1 MPESRPLPALVQAP
15 LAEQAVALY
24 QAARFQDALDLS
36 RQALAQAPE
45 DVGWLNI
52 AAACARA
59 LGLHGPAET
68 YWREAIRLRPGYAEA
83 HNNLGI
89 LLKELKR
96 PAEAES
102 CYRAAIAF
110 RPDYV
115 EAHNN
120 LALLLTEAGRRGEA
134 ETCYCRALELRPDS
148 IEIGLN
154 LVALLQER
162 RDWDE
167 VVACCQRVLERQ
179 PGCAEAYNGMG
190 LALKELKRHGE
201 AEASYRQ
208 ALALRPD
215 YVAALGNL
223 GGMLNELK
231 RRDEAEPYLRRAVAL
246 NPNIPEVHYNLG
258 VLFYGTRRYDEA
270 EACYRRALELRP
282 GYVGAEWNLSALL
295 LLLGRFEEG
304 WRRYEIRYHADRHGG
319 KAAVPDLPFPQWR
332 GEALAGKSLVV
343 WPEQGFG
350 DAIQF
355 CRYLRPL
362 KRLGA
367 AWITLVCKPP
377 LLSLLRTLADAD
389 AVVSLA
395 EAAPLPPHD
404 YWMLA
409 LSAPWHCGTT
419 AVERIPAAEPPYL
432 NAPPGRRDQWAPK
445 LQPLTGKR
453 VGLVWKG
460 SATNGNDA
468 HRSLPGLE
476 ILAPLW
482 RVPGLSFV
490 SLQKGQAEDEAAA
503 PPQGQPLLALGGEV
517 RDFADSAAVLVQ
529 LDLLISVDTAT
540 AHLAGALGV
549 PCWVMLPA
557 EGLDWRWL
565 LERSDS
571 PWYPAMRLFRQQ
583 PGQTWEPVVAA
594 IALELRRWLQTHGP
608 DCAEGR
614 LPVLPVAAH
623 GPDIEQVVAVYGSG
637 RHRDALG
644 MAERALA
651 AEPDNAA
658 WLNVAGACCR
668 ALGRAEAAER
678 HWRRALALSPDY
690 VEVGNNLGI
699 LLKEQGRYAE
709 AEASYRQA
717 IATRPDFPEAYYNL
731 GLLLKEQK
739 RHAEA
744 EASLE
749 RALALRPDYPDA
761 DWNLSLLLLR
771 RGEYPWG
778 WLRHEARQ
786 HPALSGAKVV
796 PPRLPFPPW
805 RGQPLAGK
813 SLAIWPEQ
821 GLGDEIQFCRYVG
834 EFKRR
839 GAARITLVCKP
850 PLYALFQAMPEV
862 DAVRVLPEAG
872 AKTGLPPHDYWVL
885 AHSAPLYCGTTLDSI
900 PARLPYLRVPPD
912 RLAEWAPR
920 LGGGAGIRVG
930 LVWKGGTALSNDVQR
945 SLPGLATLAPLWRV
959 PGVVFVGLQLGQGAE
974 EAAAPPPG
982 QPLCDLGPD
991 IRDFADT
998 AAILAQIDLLISVDT
1013 AAAHLAG
1020 ALDRPCWVL
1029 LPATGTDW
1037 RWLAE
1042 RSDSPWYPGALRL
1055 FRQAVPGDWGPV
1067 VAEVAAALRDFQ
1079 PGSAPPPRREAEPL
1093 AARLARLSAADFEL
1107 VRALVDRL
1115 ADPGA

>member
-1 MPESRPLPALVQAP
+1 MIEPAI
-15 LAEQAVALY
+15 ALY
-24 QAARFQDALDLS
+24 QAARFQDALDLA
-36 RQALAQAPE
+36 RQALAQVPE
-45 DVGWLNI
+45 DVAWLNI

-59 LGLHGPAET
+59 LGLHGSAEA
-68 YWREAIRLRPGYAEA
+68 YWREAIRLRPAYAEA

-96 PAEAES
+96 PAEAEA
-102 CYRAAIAF
+102 CYRAAIAL

-115 EAHNN
+115 EAHHN

-134 ETCYCRALELRPDS
+134 EACYRRALEFRPDS
-148 IEIGLN
+148 TGIGLN

-179 PGCAEAYNGMG
+179 PGCAEAYNSMG
-190 LALKELKRHGE
+190 LALKELERHGE

-223 GGMLNELK
+223 GGMLNGLK
-231 RRDEAEPYLRRAVAL
+231 RRDEAEPYLRQAMAL

-258 VLFYGTRRYDEA
+258 VLCYGARRYDEA

-319 KAAVPDLPFPQWR
+319 KAAVPDLPCPPWR
-332 GEALAGKSLVV
+332 GQALAGKSLVV

-367 AWITLVCKPP
+367 ARITLVCKPP
-377 LLSLLRTLADAD
+377 LLSLLRTLEDAD

-395 EAAPLPPHD
+395 EAAQLPPHD

-409 LSAPWHCGTT
+409 LSAPLYCGTI
-419 AVERIPAAEPPYL
+419 AVELIPAELPYL
-432 NAPPGRRDQWAPK
+432 SAPPGRCDHWASK
-445 LQPLTGKR
+445 LRALTGKR

-468 HRSLPGLE
+468 HRSLPGLDL
-476 ILAPLW
+476 LAPLW
-482 RVPGLSFV
+482 RVPGVSFV

-503 PPQGQPLLALGGEV
+503 PPRGQPLLALGGEV

-571 PWYPAMRLFRQQ
+571 PWYP
-583 PGQTWEPVVAA
+583 
-594 IALELRRWLQTHGP
+594 
-608 DCAEGR
+608 
-614 LPVLPVAAH
+614 
-623 GPDIEQVVAVYGSG
+623 
-637 RHRDALG
+637 
-644 MAERALA
+644 
-651 AEPDNAA
+651 
-658 WLNVAGACCR
+658 
-668 ALGRAEAAER
+668 
-678 HWRRALALSPDY
+678 
-690 VEVGNNLGI
+690 
-699 LLKEQGRYAE
+699 
-709 AEASYRQA
+709 
-717 IATRPDFPEAYYNL
+717 
-731 GLLLKEQK
+731 
-739 RHAEA
+739 
-744 EASLE
+744 
-749 RALALRPDYPDA
+749 
-761 DWNLSLLLLR
+761 
-771 RGEYPWG
+771 
-778 WLRHEARQ
+778 
-786 HPALSGAKVV
+786 
-796 PPRLPFPPW
+796 
-805 RGQPLAGK
+805 
-813 SLAIWPEQ
+813 
-821 GLGDEIQFCRYVG
+821 
-834 EFKRR
+834 
-839 GAARITLVCKP
+839 
-850 PLYALFQAMPEV
+850 
-862 DAVRVLPEAG
+862 
-872 AKTGLPPHDYWVL
+872 
-885 AHSAPLYCGTTLDSI
+885 
-900 PARLPYLRVPPD
+900 
-912 RLAEWAPR
+912 
-920 LGGGAGIRVG
+920 
-930 LVWKGGTALSNDVQR
+930 
-945 SLPGLATLAPLWRV
+945 
-959 PGVVFVGLQLGQGAE
+959 
-974 EAAAPPPG
+974 
-982 QPLCDLGPD
+982 
-991 IRDFADT
+991 
-998 AAILAQIDLLISVDT
+998 
-1013 AAAHLAG
+1013 
-1020 ALDRPCWVL
+1020 
-1029 LPATGTDW
+1029 
-1037 RWLAE
+1037 
-1042 RSDSPWYPGALRL
+1042 GALRL

-1067 VAEVAAALRDFQ
+1067 IAAVAAALRDFQ
-1079 PGSAPPPRREAEPL
+1079 PGSASPPRWEAEPL